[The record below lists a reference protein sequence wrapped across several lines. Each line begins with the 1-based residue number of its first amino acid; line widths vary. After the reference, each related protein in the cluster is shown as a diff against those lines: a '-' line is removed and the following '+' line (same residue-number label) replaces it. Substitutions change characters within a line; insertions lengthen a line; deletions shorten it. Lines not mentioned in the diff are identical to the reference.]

1 MFVNSFYLL
10 PNFLDFKG
18 MSNLSYL
25 KPICHFSR
33 FQRYTGDAANDDDG
47 AVVQRVGLEA
57 VCVGAGDASSTAA
70 RRLPLLPCLRRVCAS
85 YRLLAFV
92 ECDTRLF

>member
-18 MSNLSYL
+18 LFNLSYL
-25 KPICHFSR
+25 LPICLFSR
-33 FQRYTGDAANDDDG
+33 FQRYTGDAADDDDG

-70 RRLPLLPCLRRVCAS
+70 RCLPLLPRLRRVRAPH
-85 YRLLAFV
+85 RLLAFV
-92 ECDTRLF
+92 ECDTRVF